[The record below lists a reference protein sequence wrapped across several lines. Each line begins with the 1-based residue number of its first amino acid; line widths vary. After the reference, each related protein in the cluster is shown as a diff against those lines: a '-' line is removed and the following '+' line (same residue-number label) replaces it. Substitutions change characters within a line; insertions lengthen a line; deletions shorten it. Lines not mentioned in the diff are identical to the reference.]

1 MMEKEKPKAGNR
13 MIVVRH
19 TTLERLS
26 HYANIVFLTA
36 LLLTGFCVYMG
47 LPYLSYNDAFAIH
60 VLSGAAFVAVNW
72 IVVPYNAIVNG
83 KLAEYWLWP
92 SDIRRL
98 ARTLSSFF
106 SGKESP
112 RYTIYDEQGRR
123 FINRLHPV
131 TKLLIYS
138 HYVALFIAS
147 FTGLV
152 LYSTTL
158 TVLDTNIS
166 GIVLKVLDFVAP
178 TMSLSGLGLAR
189 LLHIAAAYWF
199 IIETV
204 IHVGMVQLDPRK
216 FLHIKSMF
224 LTGKED
230 LMQDSTAEIVNTKE
244 D

>member
-1 MMEKEKPKAGNR
+1 MMDKKKDAGNR
-13 MIVVRH
+13 MVVVRH

-26 HYANIVFLTA
+26 HYANIVFLSA
-36 LLLTGFCVYMG
+36 LLITGFMIYFGV
-47 LPYLSYNDAFAIH
+47 PYLSYRDAYAIH
-60 VLSGAAFVAVNW
+60 IIAAAAFVAINW
-72 IVVPYNAIVNG
+72 IVVPYSSIING
-83 KLAEYWLWP
+83 RLAEYWLWP

-98 ARTLSSFF
+98 AKILSTFF
-106 SGKESP
+106 SGGEYP

-123 FINRLHPV
+123 FRNRLHPV

-138 HYVALFIAS
+138 HYIALFVVS
-147 FTGLV
+147 LTGLV

-166 GIVLKVLDFVAP
+166 GVVLKILDFVAP
-178 TMSLSGLGLAR
+178 TLSLSGLGLAR
-189 LLHIAAAYWF
+189 LLHLAAAYWF
-199 IIETV
+199 IVEII

-216 FLHIKSMF
+216 FIHLKSMF

-230 LMQDSTAEIVNTKE
+230 LMQDPTAEIVNTKE